1 MYHWPQWGFWL
12 TSINVLLHLNSA
24 ALNVVVSLKKW
35 PCYWR
40 EKIIFFFCLFAWILL
55 LQNPA
60 CFPFLHHEK
69 CIDFSSLLIVHITG
83 LLLNSWQRSF
93 IFLTQHIL
101 QHLFVLLL
109 CARCF
114 FGTYTLYWSHFY
126 KLRSVDVL
134 EAVPLQYFFPFLPF
148 PQQFQHLLSRFPI
161 WKLEMKLRKN
171 L

>member
-1 MYHWPQWGFWL
+1 MGIL
-12 TSINVLLHLNSA
+12 TDINKCVIASKQCCSKRGSVSDEMTMLLTR
-24 ALNVVVSLKKW
+24 KKNL
-35 PCYWR
+35 
-40 EKIIFFFCLFAWILL
+40 FFFFWFAWILL

-101 QHLFVLLL
+101 QHLFVLFS
-109 CARCF
+109 CAQCF

-161 WKLEMKLRKN
+161 WKLETKLRKN
-171 L
+171 F